1 MSFTHQNW
9 DSVTIGKTTKTS
21 ENSQTVVKPCV
32 NKPSNGIKVEKIF
45 DPNDPDAE
53 PETRT
58 VMITHTL
65 SQQIQQARVAKGL
78 TQKELAN
85 AISIPVSV
93 INEYERGDAVH
104 NVNYI
109 TKIKNYLGIRKQKP
123 NK

>member
-1 MSFTHQNW
+1 MSHSHQDWN
-9 DSVTIGKTTKTS
+9 SVTIGKVTKTN
-21 ENSQTVVKPCV
+21 ENTQTISKPHV
-32 NKPSNGIKVEKIF
+32 SKPSNGIKVEKII

-53 PETRT
+53 PETRP

-65 SQQIQQARVAKGL
+65 SQQIQQARVAKGM

-85 AISIPVSV
+85 ALSIPVAV

-104 NVNYI
+104 NINYI

>member
-1 MSFTHQNW
+1 MSHSHQDWN
-9 DSVTIGKTTKTS
+9 SVTIGKVTKTN
-21 ENSQTVVKPCV
+21 ENSQTIAKHHVS
-32 NKPSNGIKVEKIF
+32 KPSNGVKVEKII

-53 PETRT
+53 PETRP

-65 SQQIQQARVAKGL
+65 SQQIQQARVAKGM

-104 NVNYI
+104 NINYI

>member
-1 MSFTHQNW
+1 MSHSHQDWN
-9 DSVTIGKTTKTS
+9 SVTIGKVTKTS
-21 ENSQTVVKPCV
+21 ENSQTISRPHVS
-32 NKPSNGIKVEKIF
+32 KPSNGVKVEKII
-45 DPNDPDAE
+45 DPNDPNAE
-53 PETRT
+53 PETRP

-65 SQQIQQARVAKGL
+65 SQQIQQARVAKGM

-104 NVNYI
+104 NINYI

>member
-9 DSVTIGKTTKTS
+9 DSITIGKTTKTS
-21 ENSQTVVKPCV
+21 ENSQTVVKQHV
-32 NKPSNGIKVEKIF
+32 SKPSNGIKVEKII
-45 DPNDPDAE
+45 DPNNPDAE
-53 PETRT
+53 PETRP

-85 AISIPVSV
+85 ALSIPVSV

-104 NVNYI
+104 NINYI

-123 NK
+123 SK

>member
-9 DSVTIGKTTKTS
+9 DSITIGKTTKTS
-21 ENSQTVVKPCV
+21 ENSQTVVKQHV
-32 NKPSNGIKVEKIF
+32 SKPSNGIKVEKII
-45 DPNDPDAE
+45 DPNNPDAE
-53 PETRT
+53 PETRP

-85 AISIPVSV
+85 ALSIPVSV

-104 NVNYI
+104 NINYI
-109 TKIKNYLGIRKQKP
+109 TKIKNYLGIRKQKSS
-123 NK
+123 K

>member
-1 MSFTHQNW
+1 MSHSHQDWN
-9 DSVTIGKTTKTS
+9 SVTIGKVTKTN
-21 ENSQTVVKPCV
+21 ENSQTIAKHHVS
-32 NKPSNGIKVEKIF
+32 KPSNGVKVEKII

-53 PETRT
+53 PETRP

-65 SQQIQQARVAKGL
+65 SQQIQQARVAKGM

-104 NVNYI
+104 NINYI
-109 TKIKNYLGIRKQKP
+109 TKIKNYLGIKKQKP
-123 NK
+123 SK